1 MNDATPNRQMAY
13 RPHEPGGRDD
23 PHDLSALAASAAPA
37 APPKKGMSAPF
48 APGGTFDTLGRASL
62 MGLHLVSGMI
72 VGALLGYGLD
82 RWLGIFPWCSG
93 IGLLFGIVAGFRTMW
108 AEARALIGQNERSG
122 GSRRVD
128 DDAPRS

>member
-1 MNDATPNRQMAY
+1 MNDATRTRQNAA
-13 RPHEPGGRDD
+13 RPHDQGGRDD
-23 PHDLSALAASAAPA
+23 PPDLSALAASAAPA

-62 MGLHLVSGMI
+62 MGLHLVSG
-72 VGALLGYGLD
+72 
-82 RWLGIFPWCSG
+82 LGIFPWCSG

>member
-1 MNDATPNRQMAY
+1 MDDTRRTRQ
-13 RPHEPGGRDD
+13 ETGPG
-23 PHDLSALAASAAPA
+23 APA
-37 APPKKGMSAPF
+37 PKGMGAPF
-48 APGGTFDTLGRASL
+48 APGGTLDTLGRASL

-108 AEARALIGQNERSG
+108 LEARMLIGQNEHAG
-122 GSRRVD
+122 GSRHVD
-128 DDAPRS
+128 DAAPRR

>member
-1 MNDATPNRQMAY
+1 MNDAA
-13 RPHEPGGRDD
+13 RPHDQGGRDD
-23 PHDLSALAASAAPA
+23 PPDLSALAASAAPA

>member
-1 MNDATPNRQMAY
+1 MNNATRPTAARPDAAHPNDRGGGDDA
-13 RPHEPGGRDD
+13 PG
-23 PHDLSALAASAAPA
+23 LSAPPPGASFG
-37 APPKKGMSAPF
+37 KGMSAPF
-48 APGGTFDTLGRASL
+48 APGGTLDTLGRASL

-82 RWLGIFPWCSG
+82 RWIGIFPWCSG

-108 AEARALIGQNERSG
+108 AEARALIGQSERSG